1 MTTSIDPAVIR
12 LTGSS
17 LCGSMANWGQ
27 GAERLY
33 LAAVFG
39 ESGTIFSEPPGQYV
53 GYLEGVM
60 D

>member
-1 MTTSIDPAVIR
+1 MTTSIDPAVMR

-39 ESGTIFSEPPGQYV
+39 ESGTMFLNHQDNMSGT
-53 GYLEGVM
+53 
-60 D
+60 

>member
-1 MTTSIDPAVIR
+1 MTTSIDPAGMR

-27 GAERLY
+27 DTERLY

-39 ESGTIFSEPPGQYV
+39 ESGTIFQNHQDNMSGT
-53 GYLEGVM
+53 
-60 D
+60 